1 MTRRFDRKILIP
13 KILEQ
18 NTNNL
23 LNFDFHPLPNS
34 SLPSVSNTGWSPNPK
49 LIRKYKKGGRR
60 GAKSIGGGGKNL
72 VTRHREIQEQTEAVD
87 GRPVIGSHRVYTTAV
102 VSKSRN
108 KWSRRN
114 AKKKKKKNRGARR
127 PNYPLPAARRWLS
140 SFRAARVVGGGG
152 STRRRREVEIKFHVE
167 TVWLAAFRE
176 WFSICD
182 AEAVVYLPYPSCTPR
197 PIHATPARSFFWKRR
212 RRGGG
217 RSSAVGRD
225 PHSAADRDVMIAIFR

>member
-34 SLPSVSNTGWSPNPK
+34 FLPSVSNTGWSPNPK

-60 GAKSIGGGGKNL
+60 GAKSIGGGEKNL

-114 AKKKKKKNRGARR
+114 AKKKKKKRIEARVGQTIRYRPLVGGCRRFARR
-127 PNYPLPAARRWLS
+127 GWSGEEDPR
-140 SFRAARVVGGGG
+140 GGGG
-152 STRRRREVEIKFHVE
+152 KLKSSFTWKRFDWRRS
-167 TVWLAAFRE
+167 ANDFR
-176 WFSICD
+176 S
-182 AEAVVYLPYPSCTPR
+182 ATPR
-197 PIHATPARSFFWKRR
+197 RLSTYPTPPAHPVRYTPPRPDHFFES
-212 RRGGG
+212 GGG
-217 RSSAVGRD
+217 GGEGGR
-225 PHSAADRDVMIAIFR
+225 ARLAEIRTARQIET